1 MPTLF
6 CAVQAIEP
14 DLSASNTKA
23 DYRAA
28 IFLPH
33 SSDFWDRFESF
44 AQAAAD
50 DIGLQLEVH
59 HAGMSTDRMLK
70 QVQTA
75 ATSGVDAIL
84 FMEFQGIGESIL
96 QIAEHHRIPALLLNT
111 GLDNESLLP
120 RVHYQYWIGSVVPDD
135 KEAGMRLIT
144 YLSHKAASKGA
155 EDFQVL
161 AYSGRTES
169 RSHARRLEGLE
180 RVVDARSDMTLVNT
194 LPNSNVAPTTARRFE
209 KMLTEHPGINIVWS
223 HDDKLALAVAHH
235 YQQLDRSEPI
245 VFGGIDW
252 TPAIMDGLA
261 DGLLDVSIGGH
272 VFDGAQS
279 VTMIFDY
286 LKGHDFAEEKLQ
298 FNSNMIAIDSQ
309 NIHRFQRILADPK
322 SIDYRALSKA
332 HNPALQQYRFDL
344 NEVAEAATTHIGLS
358 NEEQAWLDDH
368 PLIRI
373 GGESDWPPFDFVD
386 EKGMHQGLAADYLV
400 LLGQR
405 LGIKFEVIADN
416 PWPLTLEMLKNRQLD
431 AISTISRNPEREQF
445 ALFTHPYNELSMAI
459 FTRDEYPAI
468 SSDTDLLKATVAIEQ
483 GFVNHDTLL
492 RDYPRVPLL
501 EVNTTLEALEAV
513 SQGRADAYI
522 GTLAVVTYLLE
533 KHSITN
539 LRVAGK
545 SPFDNSGL
553 SIAVRSDWPQ
563 LATILDKALNDITAR
578 EHIEIRRRW
587 ITIATSFPA
596 TEHNTVELTQEE
608 RAWIKEHPMIRLG
621 VDPEFAPFE
630 FLDEKGNYQ
639 GLASDYVTLLNKRL
653 GLNMQVV
660 PGLSWKETVAK
671 AERREIDILPAIGR
685 SQARERYL
693 NFSRPYIHFLRAII
707 TRSDTPLIINGV
719 DDLQGL
725 RVAVQ
730 ASSSHEGYLQ
740 DHSNIEPLTYPTL
753 QASLMALSRGEV
765 DAFIGNVASATHWIR
780 KMNLINLKV
789 AAQVSQ
795 EIQNLHFGIRNDWP
809 ELASIL
815 EKGLD
820 SITAAR
826 RIEISRRWISLDLPL
841 QESTRETINLTPQ
854 ARAWLQKHPAIR
866 FTGDPNWLPF
876 EAFTEQNE
884 HVGIISEILDLME
897 QQIGVQFE
905 RKPSGT
911 WLNALSMARRGEI
924 DVISGD
930 LADEEI
936 RRTHAFTKPYLSRP
950 LAIVMRTEQTD
961 IIPDLYDIA
970 DRRIAVIEGYGYTWE
985 LAQHY
990 PEIDFIAI
998 ENIQT
1003 ALTDLSSGHVDA
1015 LIVTF
1020 TAGSYQINQMGLTN
1034 LRIVGS
1040 LPIEMKVG
1048 LAVRKDWPEL
1058 LAILNQAIDLITP
1071 AEKHKIVDQWMQE
1084 KYIEHID
1091 YRLLWQVVIGAMAI
1105 LFLILLWGYTIQRQ
1119 KERLR
1124 ISEERFQLA
1133 MAATSDGLWDWNV
1146 TNGEV
1151 YYSPGYMT
1159 MLGYAP
1165 DEFAA
1170 HEATWETLLHPDD
1183 KAAAIAEVREAIDQA
1198 TPRYEHEFRLR
1209 AKDGEYRNIL
1219 SKGGVVSLDSQGNA
1233 SRSVGTQTDI
1243 TQQKNIAQ
1251 ALHDAKEQAELAN
1264 RFKSEFLANM
1274 SHEIRTPLN
1283 AIMGMTYLAH
1293 QTKLTPRQ
1301 HDYLNNIL
1309 SSSRTLLSVIND
1321 ILDFSKIE
1329 AGHLNME
1336 ETDFLLE
1343 GVFESL
1349 SNLESMRAAEKGVE
1363 IIYTIDREVPRSL
1376 VGDPLRLGQVLIN
1389 LTSNA
1394 VKFTEQGQIVV
1405 AVSLQKRHT
1414 ERVVLCF
1421 SVQDT
1426 GIGIERNQMPHLFD
1440 PFTQADGSIT
1450 RKYGGTGLGL
1460 AISKQLVSMM
1470 GGEIGVKSEPGSGST
1485 FYFSAEFRRSRNE
1498 VEAAFI
1504 PTPDLHGM
1512 RVLVVDDNAT
1522 TRQTLQAMLES
1533 FTFEVTTVASGAAA
1547 LAELEHA
1554 SNETSKPFYKLL
1566 LMDWDMPG
1574 MDGVE
1579 SSNLIRQNN
1588 WLPQL
1593 PTIMMVTAYGREE
1606 VMHAASRVGI
1616 ERFLIKPVNPSTL
1629 FDTIIDTLTPS
1640 ANGTPA
1646 SPQQHN
1652 IAPDLHGASVLVVED
1667 NRINQ
1672 QVIQELLEASGIRV
1686 TITNNGAMAVQAVHT
1701 NVFDLVLMDL
1711 QMPDMDGYQATRMIR
1726 RNPQFKQLPIVA
1738 ITAHAMAGDREKCLA
1753 AGMNDHLPKPIDP
1766 DLLYS
1771 TLSKWIVLPAQTTHP
1786 AEEATNRRKKVSG
1799 DVALLPATLPGI
1811 NIDKGLL
1818 RIGGNRQLFR
1828 TLLLQFIEDHCDD
1841 DTTLI
1846 NALEAEDKGRARRIV
1861 HTLRSVAGSIGA
1873 EPLEEKCEAL
1883 ELAFIKTHPYTEL
1896 LTSFIDEFR
1905 VVLNGLVDSPDLPA
1919 TKIVPDGEQKPEE
1932 MAQWSEYA
1940 RKLERQ
1946 LTEGSIDVKES
1957 LDRCRPYLR
1966 QHALEAKVSLLE
1978 NQIDNYDFDDALNT
1992 LQEILGNT
2000 RYNM

>member
-1 MPTLF
+1 MPALL
-6 CAVQAIEP
+6 CAAQAVET
-14 DLSASNTKA
+14 DLPTSNARA
-23 DYRAA
+23 DSRADFRAA

-59 HAGMSTDRMLK
+59 HARMSTGRMLK

-96 QIAEHHRIPALLLNT
+96 QIAEHHKIPALLLNT

-120 RVHYQYWIGSVVPDD
+120 RIHYQYWVGSVVPND

-144 YLSHKAASKGA
+144 YLAHRVANKGA
-155 EDFQVL
+155 EGFQVL
-161 AYSGRTES
+161 AYSGRAES

-180 RVVDARSDMTLVNT
+180 RIVNARSDMTLVDI
-194 LPNSNVAPTTARRFE
+194 LPNSNVTPTAIQRFE
-209 KMLTEHPGINIVWS
+209 KALTEHPGINIVWS
-223 HDDKLALAVAHH
+223 HNDKLALAVAQH
-235 YQQLDRSEPI
+235 YQQLDRTEPI

-252 TPAIMDGLA
+252 TPTTMDGLA

-279 VTMIFDY
+279 VIMIFDY

-298 FNSNMIAIDSQ
+298 FNSNMIAIDNQ

-322 SIDYRALSKA
+322 SIDYRTLSKA

-358 NEEQAWLDDH
+358 NEEQAWLADH

-386 EKGMHQGLAADYLV
+386 EKGTHQGLTADYLV

-416 PWPLTLEMLKNRQLD
+416 PWALTLEMLKNRQLD
-431 AISTISRNPEREQF
+431 AISAISRNPEREQF
-445 ALFTHPYNELSMAI
+445 ALFTQPYNELSMAI
-459 FTRDEYPAI
+459 FTRDEYPDI
-468 SSDTDLLKATVAIEQ
+468 SSNTDLFKATIAIEQ
-483 GFVNHDTLL
+483 DFVNHDTL
-492 RDYPRVPLL
+492 RKDYPGVPLL
-501 EVNTTLEALEAV
+501 EVNTTLEALESV

-533 KHSITN
+533 KHAITN

-545 SPFDNSGL
+545 PPFDNSGL
-553 SIAVRSDWPQ
+553 SIAVRSDWPL
-563 LATILDKALNDITAR
+563 LATILDKALNDITTR

-587 ITIATSFPA
+587 ITIDTSSF
-596 TEHNTVELTQEE
+596 
-608 RAWIKEHPMIRLG
+608 
-621 VDPEFAPFE
+621 
-630 FLDEKGNYQ
+630 
-639 GLASDYVTLLNKRL
+639 
-653 GLNMQVV
+653 
-660 PGLSWKETVAK
+660 
-671 AERREIDILPAIGR
+671 
-685 SQARERYL
+685 SQAPKRK
-693 NFSRPYIHFLRAII
+693 AI
-707 TRSDTPLIINGV
+707 D
-719 DDLQGL
+719 
-725 RVAVQ
+725 
-730 ASSSHEGYLQ
+730 
-740 DHSNIEPLTYPTL
+740 
-753 QASLMALSRGEV
+753 
-765 DAFIGNVASATHWIR
+765 
-780 KMNLINLKV
+780 
-789 AAQVSQ
+789 
-795 EIQNLHFGIRNDWP
+795 
-809 ELASIL
+809 
-815 EKGLD
+815 
-820 SITAAR
+820 
-826 RIEISRRWISLDLPL
+826 
-841 QESTRETINLTPQ
+841 LTPQ
-854 ARAWLQKHPAIR
+854 ARAWLQEHPAIR

-884 HVGIISEILDLME
+884 YVGIIAEILEIME
-897 QQIGVQFE
+897 QQIGIQFE
-905 RKPSGT
+905 RKPSDT

-936 RRTHAFTKPYLSRP
+936 RRTHTFTRPYLSRP
-950 LAIVMRTEQTD
+950 LAIVMRTEQTA

-970 DRRIAVIEGYGYTWE
+970 DRRIAVIKGYGYTWE

-990 PEIDFIAI
+990 PEIDFIEI

-1040 LPIEMKVG
+1040 LPIVMNVG

-1071 AEKHKIVDQWMQE
+1071 AEKHEIVDQWMQE
-1084 KYIEHID
+1084 KYINHID

-1105 LFLILLWGYTIQRQ
+1105 LFLILLWGYTMQRQ

-1146 TNGEV
+1146 TKGEV

-1165 DEFAA
+1165 GELAA
-1170 HEATWETLLHPDD
+1170 HETTWKTLLHPDD
-1183 KAAAIAEVREAIDQA
+1183 KEAAIAVVREAIDQA

-1209 AKDGEYRNIL
+1209 AKNGEYRNIH
-1219 SKGGVVSLDSQGNA
+1219 SKGGVVSLNSQGNA
-1233 SRSVGTQTDI
+1233 LRSVGTQTDI

-1283 AIMGMTYLAH
+1283 AIMGMAYLAH
-1293 QTKLTPRQ
+1293 QTELTPRQ

-1405 AVSLQKRHT
+1405 AVSLQKQHA
-1414 ERVVLCF
+1414 ERVVLRF

-1426 GIGIERNQMPHLFD
+1426 GIGIEHNQVPHLFD
-1440 PFTQADGSIT
+1440 PFTQADGSTT

-1460 AISKQLVSMM
+1460 AISKQLVTMM

-1485 FYFSAEFRRSRNE
+1485 FYFNAEFRRSRNE
-1498 VEAAFI
+1498 AETAFI
-1504 PTPDLHGM
+1504 PTPDLRGM

-1533 FTFEVTTVASGAAA
+1533 FTFQVTTVASGAAA

-1554 SNETSKPFYKLL
+1554 SNETSKPFYELV

-1606 VMHAASRVGI
+1606 VIHAAAQVGI
-1616 ERFLIKPVNPSTL
+1616 ERFLIKPVSPSTL

-1640 ANGTPA
+1640 TNGTPA

-1672 QVIQELLEASGIRV
+1672 QVAQELLEACGIRV

-1701 NVFDLVLMDL
+1701 NAFDLVLMDL
-1711 QMPDMDGYQATRMIR
+1711 QMPDMDGYQATRIIR
-1726 RNPQFKQLPIVA
+1726 KNPQFKQLPIVA
-1738 ITAHAMAGDREKCLA
+1738 MTAHAMAGDREKCLK

-1766 DLLYS
+1766 NLLYA
-1771 TLSKWIVLPAQTTHP
+1771 TLSKWIILPEQTAHQT
-1786 AEEATNRRKKVSG
+1786 EQVTNQHIRSYES
-1799 DVALLPATLPGI
+1799 DLLLPTSLPGI
-1811 NIDKGLL
+1811 DINKGLL
-1818 RIGGNRQLFR
+1818 RISGNRQLFC
-1828 TLLLQFIEDHCDD
+1828 TLLLEFVEDHCDD

-1846 NALEAEDKGRARRIV
+1846 NALEAEDKVRARRIV

-1883 ELAFIKTHPYTEL
+1883 ELALIKTHPYTEL

-1905 VVLNGLVDSPDLPA
+1905 VVLNGLVDSPGLPA